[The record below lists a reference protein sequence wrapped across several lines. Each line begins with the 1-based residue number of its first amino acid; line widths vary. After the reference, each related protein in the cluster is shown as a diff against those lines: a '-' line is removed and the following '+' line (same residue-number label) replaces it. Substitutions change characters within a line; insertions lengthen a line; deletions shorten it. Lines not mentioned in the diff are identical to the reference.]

1 MHVGGGVVGS
11 GPWSYLFDLVA
22 IGQFY
27 PSLSFGAK
35 IAALLGFLG

>member
-1 MHVGGGVVGS
+1 MHDGDVVVGF

-22 IGQFY
+22 VGQFCR
-27 PSLSFGAK
+27 SLSFGAK